1 MSGNMKPATW
11 SSSYTQSPHGTGTLA
26 LHGLSRATRH
36 PRRAEKRNR
45 ASVPNQVPRVGRGWW
60 AGFSEKPLSPGTR
73 AEQLAEAP
81 LGEAPP
87 PPRPGV
93 LALGPGPWGR
103 GRCWG
108 KGQKAQVEDGPHGTG
123 CTRTALASKGK
134 RGHFR
139 PPPRRSPHQRVCPK
153 CPWPWEHMRPRPGQG
168 AREAPRG
175 QRGVPRQPWPLILL
189 GLASYPVGTHGLLPL
204 MHMPPAWKPRQERAR
219 GACRTGKGRGSRGAG
234 KWGFPSMGPR
244 GE

>member
-1 MSGNMKPATW
+1 MQAAMSGNMQPATW

-87 PPRPGV
+87 PPPRST
-93 LALGPGPWGR
+93 GPGPWALGKGAVLGEGTEGPGR
-103 GRCWG
+103 GWAPWDRVHQNGPCQQG
-108 KGQKAQVEDGPHGTG
+108 EAGAVSTPSKEKPTPARLSKVSLALGAHEAQ
-123 CTRTALASKGK
+123 A
-134 RGHFR
+134 
-139 PPPRRSPHQRVCPK
+139 
-153 CPWPWEHMRPRPGQG
+153 RPG
-168 AREAPRG
+168 
-175 QRGVPRQPWPLILL
+175 
-189 GLASYPVGTHGLLPL
+189 
-204 MHMPPAWKPRQERAR
+204 
-219 GACRTGKGRGSRGAG
+219 
-234 KWGFPSMGPR
+234 GP
-244 GE
+244 